1 MPDSRL
7 PAPRQ
12 DDAEVRL
19 ELTNAEGRQVWALY
33 SRPPQEAGPA
43 ETPLSVFLHE
53 LPPLAWKWRRYVG
66 LSVLGALAL
75 GAIYLMLATTIYGV
89 SSLILVEHR
98 DTGIQDY
105 GIVRDNSSFLATQAE
120 ILHSPPVVHGALVS
134 SGIGFPEE
142 EPGLLHRLLGWLPFV
157 SQEVG
162 DPEKDGVAGA
172 LEALQATPV
181 LGTQVIAL
189 NYRTDDPSEG
199 VRFVQSVIDSYRDYV
214 HELDQSGQ
222 AEALALLEKEEKAR
236 RDELRDLELQYEA
249 LRASGGTLGDAEGGG
264 VLSVEKARLEEHV
277 RHLVE
282 AQSER
287 IRLENDLRA
296 ARSLAGR
303 PAESSDALRA
313 AEQRLA
319 ELRQT
324 YSDRH
329 PEVRAVLAQVEA
341 LRAPLPETNASEV
354 QDLERRLRS
363 ARDTEANLSA
373 LYEQEFRK
381 SKEIDG
387 QRLREQRLAEDV
399 TNAREAHEV
408 ALKMWNEK
416 RLTVQAL
423 SQEGAGVVVRT
434 LEAPTP
440 LADALW
446 PRPVPVLFCCIV
458 IGALAGL
465 GLAVVVER
473 AQEPEPEVY
482 SAASVRE
489 GVRAG

>member
-1 MPDSRL
+1 MSDSRL

-43 ETPLSVFLHE
+43 ETPLSIFLHE

-66 LSVLGALAL
+66 LTVLGAVAL
-75 GAIYLMLATTIYGV
+75 GAIYLMLATTIFGV
-89 SSLILVEHR
+89 SALILVEHR
-98 DTGIQDY
+98 DTGIQNY
-105 GIVRDNSSFLATQAE
+105 GLVRDNSSFLATQAE
-120 ILHSPPVVHGALVS
+120 ILHSPPVVREALVG

-142 EPGLLHRLLGWLPFV
+142 EPGLFGWLPFLGEEAV
-157 SQEVG
+157 
-162 DPEKDGVAGA
+162 DPEKQGVAGA
-172 LEALQATPV
+172 LDSLEATPV

-189 NYRTDDPSEG
+189 NYRTDDAGAG

-222 AEALALLEKEEKAR
+222 AETLALLESEEKGR
-236 RDELRDLELQYEA
+236 REELRDLELQYEA
-249 LRASGGTLGDAEGGG
+249 LRAGGGTLGDDREG
-264 VLSVEKARLEEHV
+264 VLGVERTRLEEQV

-287 IRLENDLRA
+287 IRVENDLRSS
-296 ARSLAGR
+296 RSRSGL
-303 PAESSDALRA
+303 PAEGSDALRA

-341 LRAPLPETNASEV
+341 LRAPLPQTNASQV

-373 LYEQEFRK
+373 LYEQQFLK
-381 SKEIDG
+381 SKEIDV
-387 QRLREQRLAEDV
+387 QRMREQRLAEEV
-399 TNAREAHEV
+399 TNAREAHQV
-408 ALKMWNEK
+408 VLRLMHEK
-416 RLTVQAL
+416 KLSVQAL
-423 SQEGAGVVVRT
+423 SQDGAGVVVRT
-434 LEAPTP
+434 LEAPTA
-440 LADALW
+440 LEDALW
-446 PRPVPVLFCCIV
+446 PRPVPVLFSCIL

>member
-1 MPDSRL
+1 MADSRY
-7 PAPRQ
+7 PAPRN

-66 LSVLGALAL
+66 LTMLGAVAL
-75 GAIYLMLATTIYGV
+75 GAIYLLLATTIFGV
-89 SSLILVEHR
+89 SALILVEHR
-98 DTGIQDY
+98 DTGIQNY
-105 GIVRDNSSFLATQAE
+105 GLVRDNSSFLATQAE
-120 ILHSPPVVHGALVS
+120 ILHSPPVVREALVG
-134 SGIGFPEE
+134 SGIGFPEP
-142 EPGLLHRLLGWLPFV
+142 EPGLFERFFGWLPFV
-157 SQEVG
+157 GGEAF
-162 DPEKDGVAGA
+162 DAEKVAVAGA
-172 LEALQATPV
+172 LESLEATPV

-189 NYRTDDPSEG
+189 NYRTDEAGAG

-214 HELDQSGQ
+214 HQLDQSGQ
-222 AEALALLEKEEKAR
+222 AEALALIESEEQQR
-236 RDELRDLELQYEA
+236 REELRDLELQYEA
-249 LRASGGTLGDAEGGG
+249 LRAAGGTLGDEQDG

-287 IRLENDLRA
+287 IRLENDLHAARA
-296 ARSLAGR
+296 ASGQPSEAS
-303 PAESSDALRA
+303 EALRA
-313 AEQRLA
+313 AEQHLA
-319 ELRQT
+319 ELRSRG

-329 PEVRAVLAQVEA
+329 PEVRATLAQLES
-341 LRAPLPETNASEV
+341 LRAPLPQTNASQA
-354 QDLERRLRS
+354 QDLERRVQA
-363 ARDTEANLSA
+363 ARATESSLTA

-381 SKEIDG
+381 SKEVDL

-399 TNAREAHEV
+399 NNAREAHQV
-408 ALKMWNEK
+408 ALRLLHEK
-416 RLTVQAL
+416 KLTVDAL
-423 SQEGAGVVVRT
+423 AKDGAGVVVRT
-434 LEAPTP
+434 LEAPT
-440 LADALW
+440 LLEDALW

-465 GLAVVVER
+465 GLAVVAER

-482 SAASVRE
+482 AAPMRE
-489 GVRAG
+489 GMRAG

>member
-1 MPDSRL
+1 MSDSRL

-66 LSVLGALAL
+66 LTVLGAVAL
-75 GAIYLMLATTIYGV
+75 GAIYLLLATTIFGV
-89 SSLILVEHR
+89 SALILVEHR
-98 DTGIQDY
+98 DTGIQNY

-120 ILHSPPVVHGALVS
+120 ILHSPPVVREALIG
-134 SGIGFPEE
+134 SGIGFPEP
-142 EPGLLHRLLGWLPFV
+142 EPGLFKWLFGWLPFGGEEAFDAEKVAV
-157 SQEVG
+157 S
-162 DPEKDGVAGA
+162 GA
-172 LEALQATPV
+172 LESLEATPV

-189 NYRTDDPSEG
+189 NYRTDDSGAG

-214 HELDQSGQ
+214 HQLDQSGQ
-222 AEALALLEKEEKAR
+222 AEALAVLEGEEQR
-236 RDELRDLELQYEA
+236 RREELRDLELQYEA
-249 LRASGGTLGDAEGGG
+249 LRAGGGTLGDEQDG

-277 RHLVE
+277 RRLVE

-287 IRLENDLRA
+287 IRVENDLRA
-296 ARSLAGR
+296 SRSLSGG
-303 PAESSDALRA
+303 PAESSEALRV

-341 LRAPLPETNASEV
+341 LRAPLPQTNASQV

-363 ARDTEANLSA
+363 ARDTESTLTA

-381 SKEIDG
+381 SKEIDV
-387 QRLREQRLAEDV
+387 QHMREQRLGEEV
-399 TNAREAHEV
+399 TNAREAHTV
-408 ALKMWNEK
+408 ALRLLHEK
-416 RLTVQAL
+416 KLTVQAL
-423 SQEGAGVVVRT
+423 SQDGAGVVVRT
-434 LEAPTP
+434 LEAPT
-440 LADALW
+440 LLEDALW

-465 GLAVVVER
+465 GLAVVAER
-473 AQEPEPEVY
+473 ALEPEPEVY

-489 GVRAG
+489 GARAG